1 MSINGTQKT
10 NMFIKIAVAVF
21 LAFCIISIIKLQ
33 VEFNELSREKD
44 VLEQNIREYS
54 DTIASLKEQLEE
66 PYDEEYI
73 KRVARE
79 MLNYHMPE
87 EIIFYNDLEK

>member
-1 MSINGTQKT
+1 MSANGAQKT

-21 LAFCIISIIKLQ
+21 LAFCIISIVKLQ
-33 VEFNELSREKD
+33 LDFNELSRQKD
-44 VLEQNIREYS
+44 ALENSIREYN